1 MKRTFSMLAVL
12 VLAAAGCGRDGT
24 GRTTSATSQTQ
35 TERTTTTQTAPA
47 PDAHATNPPGRGA
60 DVNVDLD
67 DNRAA
72 APDNGTVAGQDRV
85 NVNTTPGGGVNVD
98 VKGQPARDLIRERR
112 EARREGTIPR

>member
-1 MKRTFSMLAVL
+1 MKRTFSMVAAL
-12 VLAAAGCGRDGT
+12 VLAMVAGCGRDGT

-35 TERTTTTQTAPA
+35 TERTTTTQSAPA
-47 PDAHATNPPGRGA
+47 AHTTNPPGRGA
-60 DVNVDLD
+60 NVNVDLD
-67 DNRAA
+67 GNDRAA
-72 APDNGTVAGQDRV
+72 APANGTVAGQDRV